1 MSSTSGED
9 VKLPQKRFY
18 RQRAHSN
25 PIADH
30 CFDYPL
36 TPAHM
41 DWAQLYPDYEAG
53 KTEVR
58 DGDMQCH
65 SNFLICSC
73 SLYYELLIYNCQ

>member
-1 MSSTSGED
+1 MSKMSSSED
-9 VKLPQKRFY
+9 VKLPQKRYY

-25 PIADH
+25 PMADH

-41 DWAQLYPDYEAG
+41 DWTALYPDYAPG

-58 DGDMQCH
+58 DDEL
-65 SNFLICSC
+65 STFNEAIPF
-73 SLYYELLIYNCQ
+73 YEEACP

>member
-9 VKLPQKRFY
+9 VKLPQKRYY

-41 DWAQLYPDYEAG
+41 DWKELYPDYEAG

-58 DGDMQCH
+58 DEIG
-65 SNFLICSC
+65 
-73 SLYYELLIYNCQ
+73 YNDIQMYNVYNYTQYGV